1 MRTRI
6 PRSRLTLVP
15 LAAAAITLF
24 ALAGCTSAPSGSGD
38 SSSGDSSSAP
48 ADDSSADSGSDSSAD
63 ATAALTTADSSL
75 GTIVVDGEKMT
86 VYMFDKDT
94 QNATSSACSGQCA
107 AAWPAVHADSDSP
120 KVDGVTGK
128 IGTITG
134 TDGEKQLTLDG
145 WPLYYYAADKA
156 AGDTTGQGVG
166 GVWWVL
172 APDGTKISG

>member
-6 PRSRLTLVP
+6 HRSRLTLVP

-24 ALAGCTSAPSGSGD
+24 ALAGCTSAPAGSGD
-38 SSSGDSSSAP
+38 TSSGDSSSAP
-48 ADDSSADSGSDSSAD
+48 ADDSSGDSGSGDASA
-63 ATAALTTADSSL
+63 AALTTADSDL
-75 GTIVVDGEKMT
+75 GTIVVDGKKMT

-107 AAWPAVHADSDSP
+107 TAWPAVHADSDSP

-172 APDGTKISG
+172 GPDGSKISS